1 MKYSYGNVKKIK
13 AAFKAVKEK
22 DLNYKTKVGTTLVV
36 GALGGTVMAVPAA
49 FSPVMQCLRPSAER
63 LPSLRTD
70 ALRLPKRFDKEPQRC
85 GLSKI

>member
-36 GALGGTVMAVPAA
+36 GAVGGTVMGGAGSILARYAMSPAI
-49 FSPVMQCLRPSAER
+49 SGTL
-63 LPSLRTD
+63 LSLRTD
-70 ALRLPKRFDKEPQRC
+70 ALRLPK
-85 GLSKI
+85 KI